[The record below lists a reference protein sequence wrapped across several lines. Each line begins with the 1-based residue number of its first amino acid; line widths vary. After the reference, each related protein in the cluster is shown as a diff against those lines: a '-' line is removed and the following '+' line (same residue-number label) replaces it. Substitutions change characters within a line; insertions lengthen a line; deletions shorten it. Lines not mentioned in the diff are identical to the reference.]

1 MSDTGIDS
9 SLWLESYRRWLFPY
23 FYQDLTKVFSET
35 KILGN
40 SLCMMNIK
48 QPERRIQ
55 HQICGPNSKK
65 GGSSKSENGSVS
77 WKGQRWALEGSLLTG
92 IGESGMLG
100 R

>member
-1 MSDTGIDS
+1 MVI
-9 SLWLESYRRWLFPY
+9 PY
-23 FYQDLTKVFSET
+23 FYQDLTKGFSEI

-65 GGSSKSENGSVS
+65 
-77 WKGQRWALEGSLLTG
+77 
-92 IGESGMLG
+92 SGVQNQKMAV
-100 R
+100 